1 MSIVNR
7 RNALIGWAT
16 WTTVKRV
23 AAMKAKRAVPS
34 GNGGSESKQG
44 KKKQGKKKAVK
55 LVAVVAAAGGAVAF
69 WKAKHRDAT
78 DYDSFAAEELGGA
91 AEEVG
96 TPSE

>member
-7 RNALIGWAT
+7 RNAIIGWAT

-34 GNGGSESKQG
+34 GNSGRESKQG
-44 KKKQGKKKAVK
+44 KKQGKKKAVK
-55 LVAVVAAAGGAVAF
+55 LVAVVAAAGGALAV

-78 DYDSFAAEELGGA
+78 DYDSLASEDMGST